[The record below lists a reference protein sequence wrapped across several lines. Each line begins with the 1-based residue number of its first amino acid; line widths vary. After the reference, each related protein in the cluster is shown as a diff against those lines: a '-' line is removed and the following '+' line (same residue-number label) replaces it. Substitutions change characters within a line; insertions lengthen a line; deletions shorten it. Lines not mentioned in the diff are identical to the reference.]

1 MKKIISIIGIIV
13 LAIITILNFLF
24 TAKID
29 ALEHVTINFNNPI
42 YIIGLILVG
51 ILIFII
57 TNKINK
63 YIENS
68 PQPNLKKKIKICV
81 LTIYAILNI
90 IWIIT
95 IIPPIIGDQG
105 HVCDLAETFSSGD
118 TEKYLPKPSYAGI
131 TMSEYMEKYKQQ
143 IPLAFLYS
151 IFFRIIFRPERGLI
165 RLINVIFNILIII
178 AIYKINK
185 QLTKTYKT
193 NKTLLFT
200 LILTFVSIPM
210 FSTFIYGDIP
220 SLALSLFSV
229 YYMMKY
235 TENKK
240 IKYAICASIFTMI
253 AYMMR
258 MNTLI
263 FVIATVIY
271 LILNLFKGI
280 KQKTHKERLIELLI
294 IVVYIAISIIPTTL
308 VQNYYLNK
316 YNLDKGKAYPTIS
329 FILMAM
335 EEGPRGNGWYNE
347 QIAEPALKDTENIK
361 EEYQKRVKERLNYFS
376 ENIGYTFDFYIKKIV
391 SMWTENTYAAVNIN
405 DINTH
410 AFLDNLTEPITFY
423 QKVLLILMSVSII
436 IILVQ
441 NRKNLSINIIFLI
454 TICLGGFVFHIL
466 WEAKSRYI
474 IPYVVILIPI
484 AAINIDTKLIKQ
496 KLKIQK

>member
-1 MKKIISIIGIIV
+1 
-13 LAIITILNFLF
+13 
-24 TAKID
+24 
-29 ALEHVTINFNNPI
+29 
-42 YIIGLILVG
+42 
-51 ILIFII
+51 
-57 TNKINK
+57 
-63 YIENS
+63 
-68 PQPNLKKKIKICV
+68 
-81 LTIYAILNI
+81 
-90 IWIIT
+90 
-95 IIPPIIGDQG
+95 
-105 HVCDLAETFSSGD
+105 
-118 TEKYLPKPSYAGI
+118 
-131 TMSEYMEKYKQQ
+131 MSEYMQKYKQQ

-165 RLINVIFNILIII
+165 RAINVIFNILIVI

-185 QLTKTYKT
+185 QLSKTYKT

-200 LILTFVSIPM
+200 LILTFVTIPM
-210 FSTFIYGDIP
+210 FSTFVYGDIP

-235 TENKK
+235 TESKK
-240 IKYAICASIFTMI
+240 IKYSIYASIFTMI

-280 KQKTHKERLIELLI
+280 KQKKHKEKLIELLI
-294 IVVYIAISIIPTTL
+294 IVAYIAISIIPSTL
-308 VQNYYLNK
+308 AQNYYLNK
-316 YNLDKGKAYPTIS
+316 YNLEKDKSYPTIS

-347 QIAEPALKDTENIK
+347 QIAVPALQDTENIK

-376 ENIGYTFDFYIKKIV
+376 ENIGYTFNFYIMKIV
-391 SMWTENTYAAVNIN
+391 SMWAENTYAAVNIN

-410 AFLDNLTEPITFY
+410 AFLENLTNPITFY
-423 QKVLLILMSVSII
+423 QKTLLILMSISII
-436 IILVQ
+436 AILIQ

-454 TICLGGFVFHIL
+454 TIFLGGFAFHIL

-474 IPYVVILIPI
+474 IPYVVILIPM
-484 AAINIDTKLIKQ
+484 AAISINTKSLKE
-496 KLKIQK
+496 KLKIKK